1 MALAA
6 KAAFIPYTA
15 YLAAEDLSAEKH
27 EYCHGVVVAM
37 AGGTMLHAHL
47 IANLHGRLFGQLVG
61 KRCRVFNEAL
71 RIRIPATDLSTY
83 PDLSVI
89 CGPLEHDDVDKDA
102 ATNPTVLFEVLSPS
116 TAAYDRGEKFDHYTH
131 LPSLK
136 AYVLVDCNRENVVLY
151 TRGEDETWVRRVHEA
166 GDTVRISVIE
176 VELPVGEIYAGWE
189 EFRSVG

>member
-1 MALAA
+1 MSV
-6 KAAFIPYTA
+6 A
-15 YLAAEDLSAEKH
+15 YKLPITAAEYLEGERGADVRHEFLDGRIYDLCGDSLRH
-27 EYCHGVVVAM
+27 NQI
-37 AGGTMLHAHL
+37 AGETALSVKAHL
-47 IANLHGRLFGQLVG
+47 CSGP
-61 KRCRVFNEAL
+61 CRTFIESVKVQICDDLGEAFY
-71 RIRIPATDLSTY
+71 Y
-83 PDLSVI
+83 PDVFVT
-89 CGPLEHDDVDKDA
+89 CEPADDDSHVVRHPK
-102 ATNPTVLFEVLSPS
+102 LIIEVLSPS

-151 TRGEDETWVRRVHEA
+151 TPGEDETWVRRVHEA

>member
-1 MALAA
+1 MQVVEQLLQIEGVALGAL
-6 KAAFIPYTA
+6 YQ
-15 YLAAEDLSAEKH
+15 LRDQL
-27 EYCHGVVVAM
+27 GVPVA
-37 AGGTMLHAHL
+37 
-47 IANLHGRLFGQLVG
+47 
-61 KRCRVFNEAL
+61 
-71 RIRIPATDLSTY
+71 
-83 PDLSVI
+83 
-89 CGPLEHDDVDKDA
+89 LEHDDVDKDA

-151 TRGEDETWVRRVHEA
+151 TPGEDETWVRRVHEA